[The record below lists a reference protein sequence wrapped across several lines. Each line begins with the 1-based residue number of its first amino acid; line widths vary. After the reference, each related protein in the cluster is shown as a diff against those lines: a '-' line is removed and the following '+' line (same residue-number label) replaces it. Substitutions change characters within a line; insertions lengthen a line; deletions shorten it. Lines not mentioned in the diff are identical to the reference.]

1 MLGNRWCGSAARLEQ
16 ITPLLYSPIGLDL
29 KRAQRAREN
38 SLKLRR
44 PGDYPRRPGNQ
55 K

>member
-16 ITPLLYSPIGLDL
+16 ITPLLYSPIGLEL
-29 KRAQRAREN
+29 KRAQRAPEK
-38 SLKLRR
+38 LKR